1 MQDEQKGAEDS
12 HTSIKWLRPQISVPL
27 CTANLT
33 CIKQSPL
40 SPVTVTFSK
49 VPKRFSSFL
58 NFIHIHLTV
67 TLTSCIILV
76 RWIHCTCVWSLVAFY
91 LLSFDTR
98 KVETLANIT
107 HINSTKRSIQTRA
120 TSLPFVTSRTS
131 AAFFFFAVKQPN
143 LQIDK

>member
-1 MQDEQKGAEDS
+1 MQDEQKGAADS
-12 HTSIKWLRPQISVPL
+12 HTSIKWSKPQISVHL
-27 CTANLT
+27 CTGNLN

-40 SPVTVTFSK
+40 PPVTVTFSK

-76 RWIHCTCVWSLVAFY
+76 RWIHYTCVWSLVGFY
-91 LLSFDTR
+91 LLSFVTR

-107 HINSTKRSIQTRA
+107 YINSRKRSIQTRA
-120 TSLPFVTSRTS
+120 TFLTFVTSRTS
-131 AAFFFFAVKQPN
+131 AAFKLSSVK
-143 LQIDK
+143 

>member
-1 MQDEQKGAEDS
+1 MIVPVMAISNLVLTQQIYSEETNGAHAHYRE
-12 HTSIKWLRPQISVPL
+12 PVP
-27 CTANLT
+27 
-33 CIKQSPL
+33 
-40 SPVTVTFSK
+40 
-49 VPKRFSSFL
+49 
-58 NFIHIHLTV
+58 LTV

-107 HINSTKRSIQTRA
+107 YINSTKRSIQTRA

-131 AAFFFFAVKQPN
+131 AAFKLSSVK
-143 LQIDK
+143 